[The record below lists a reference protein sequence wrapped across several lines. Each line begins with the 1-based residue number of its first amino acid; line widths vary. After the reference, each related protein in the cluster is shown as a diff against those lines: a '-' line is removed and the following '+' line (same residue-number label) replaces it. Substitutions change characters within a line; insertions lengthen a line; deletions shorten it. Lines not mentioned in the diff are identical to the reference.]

1 MTVVTVN
8 PARRAAQRAARPSVN
23 VIESSEAYR
32 IEMLVPGFEKSDFN
46 LEVEDDILRISG
58 KLADA
63 PEAETAT
70 YLRREFRPASFERSF
85 QLPENVDS
93 ESIAASYS
101 SGILI
106 IDLPWKEEAKPQ
118 PPRAIEVR

>member
-8 PARRAAQRAARPSVN
+8 PVRRAVQRTVRPSVN

-32 IEMLVPGFEKSDFN
+32 IEMLVPGLDKSN
-46 LEVEDDILRISG
+46 IKLELEDDVLRVSG
-58 KLADA
+58 QLGEEGE
-63 PEAETAT
+63 PEKTT

-85 QLPENVDS
+85 QLPENVDGEQIS
-93 ESIAASYS
+93 ASYAQ
-101 SGILI
+101 GILL

-118 PPRAIEVR
+118 PARAIEVK